1 MTKAKNGLSFLNS
14 KREKNS
20 NAFSTHPET
29 PAPRTHFPQNP
40 LGDIR
45 ADPSARASH
54 RTQGRPCPTSQS
66 LRSGFEPASTGVPR
80 FRAHHRHF
88 TNRSATKTSDAM
100 LLKKKGMR
108 HSDICGISQ
117 PSSSEESHP
126 LCIVQTQHW
135 TASLPVS
142 LSDPIANPTTR
153 HLDFCLLMDSKA
165 NRQGD
170 RDRDPPVC

>member
-1 MTKAKNGLSFLNS
+1 MNRSFLCTHDTGRRS
-14 KREKNS
+14 LTAFSPRPIVEAREKKHS

-88 TNRSATKTSDAM
+88 TNRSATKPSDAM
-100 LLKKKGMR
+100 LLKKKGHESLCPIILSCPRMKRHMR
-108 HSDICGISQ
+108 DTFRRLEIILTTATMEIHGKHHDLSSQ
-117 PSSSEESHP
+117 QS
-126 LCIVQTQHW
+126 
-135 TASLPVS
+135 
-142 LSDPIANPTTR
+142 
-153 HLDFCLLMDSKA
+153 
-165 NRQGD
+165 RQY
-170 RDRDPPVC
+170 